1 MREIPGGESRLRH
14 QALSSGT
21 TTAAGPVHSPCG
33 WVAAGGYP
41 RARAPL
47 AVAAL
52 AQRQVPQSGVGR
64 RELVDGG
71 AGGVGGALQE
81 VGDDR

>member
-1 MREIPGGESRLRH
+1 MREIPDGESRLRH

-21 TTAAGPVHSPCG
+21 TTAAWPVHSPG
-33 WVAAGGYP
+33 GGVSNLRLSASAG
-41 RARAPL
+41 PL
-47 AVAAL
+47 DLADL
-52 AQRQVPQSGVGR
+52 AQRQVRQSGVGR

-71 AGGVGGALQE
+71 ASGVGGALQE